1 MWIIGNFS
9 DTQILRETNFR
20 DSRKPKAAIF
30 AISEILNV
38 DFWEI
43 SALKKCKTSKWKIRA
58 SYLDCK
64 TESFWAFDLLQKS
77 AKIVFT

>member
-1 MWIIGNFS
+1 MVGKILIFSICLRIAMWIIGNFS

-43 SALKKCKTSKWKIRA
+43 SALKKCKTSK
-58 SYLDCK
+58 
-64 TESFWAFDLLQKS
+64 
-77 AKIVFT
+77 